1 MILPAMK
8 TRVDHLDPNLDIL
21 LHPKLSVL
29 YFRSEKKK
37 NNYKGFCQFDFR
49 KYKTLNLGYIWAGS
63 MTSGK
68 AGGMSCEPLKAV
80 F

>member
-1 MILPAMK
+1 MTIVKAEDPA
-8 TRVDHLDPNLDIL
+8 LD
-21 LHPKLSVL
+21 
-29 YFRSEKKK
+29 
-37 NNYKGFCQFDFR
+37 
-49 KYKTLNLGYIWAGS
+49 S